1 MPMISL
7 EDSLRRLESDLVA
20 QPMRLAAHSDM
31 PFAIF
36 RYKPSDEFLLRKN
49 LRLLA
54 FSLSQNHHREAV
66 FVSISQ
72 LVRDIVKQCEGTE
85 YLFKTEATRG
95 FKAAQKHINNLLTS
109 EDYRT
114 AAQELLSRIEHLDP
128 ARHILFLVRAG
139 GFAPFIYKCSAFLD
153 DVHRQATILHKTMV
167 PSVLFY
173 PGSAEV
179 GTDLRFYDL
188 PVDGSLGV
196 YNYRVKIYGTEQ

>member
-1 MPMISL
+1 MISL
-7 EDSLRRLESDLVA
+7 EDSLKRLESDLVA
-20 QPMRLAAHSDM
+20 KPMRLAAHSDM

-36 RYKPSDEFLLRKN
+36 RYKPSDEFLLRKR

-54 FSLSQNHHREAV
+54 FSLSQNYHREAV

-72 LVRDIVKQCEGTE
+72 LVWDIVKQCEGTE
-85 YLFKTEATRG
+85 YLFKTESTRG
-95 FKAAQKHINNLLTS
+95 FKAAQEHINKLLTS

-114 AAQELLSRIEHLDP
+114 AGKELISRITRLDS
-128 ARHILFLVRAG
+128 AKHVLFLVRAG
-139 GFAPFIYKCSAFLD
+139 GFAPFIYKCSTLLD
-153 DVHRQATILHKTMV
+153 DLHHQTMV

-188 PVDGSLGV
+188 PVESSLGV
-196 YNYRVKIYGTEQ
+196 YNYRVKIYGTER

>member
-1 MPMISL
+1 MISL
-7 EDSLRRLESDLVA
+7 EDSLKRLESDLVA

-72 LVRDIVKQCEGTE
+72 LVWDIVKQCEGTE
-85 YLFKTEATRG
+85 YLFKTESTRG
-95 FKAAQKHINNLLTS
+95 FKAAQEHINKLLTS

-114 AAQELLSRIEHLDP
+114 AGKELISRIKHLDP
-128 ARHILFLVRAG
+128 AKHILFLVRAG
-139 GFAPFIYKCSAFLD
+139 GFAPFIYKCSALLD
-153 DVHRQATILHKTMV
+153 DLHRQTMV

-188 PVDGSLGV
+188 PVEGSLGV
-196 YNYRVKIYGTEQ
+196 YNYRVKIYGTER

>member
-1 MPMISL
+1 MISL
-7 EDSLRRLESDLVA
+7 EDSLKRLESDLVA

-72 LVRDIVKQCEGTE
+72 LVWDIVKQCEGTE
-85 YLFKTEATRG
+85 YLFKTESTRG
-95 FKAAQKHINNLLTS
+95 FKAAQEHINKLLTS

-114 AAQELLSRIEHLDP
+114 AGKELISRIKQLDP
-128 ARHILFLVRAG
+128 AKHILFLVRAG
-139 GFAPFIYKCSAFLD
+139 GFAPFIYKCSALLD
-153 DVHRQATILHKTMV
+153 DLHHQTMV

-188 PVDGSLGV
+188 PVEGSLGV
-196 YNYRVKIYGTEQ
+196 YNYRVKIYGTER

>member
-1 MPMISL
+1 MISL
-7 EDSLRRLESDLVA
+7 EDSLKRLESDLVS

-36 RYKPSDEFLLRKN
+36 RYKPSDEFPLRKN

-54 FSLSQNHHREAV
+54 ISLSQNHHRDVV

-72 LVRDIVKQCEGTE
+72 LVWDIVRQCEGTD
-85 YLFKTEATRG
+85 YLFKTESARG
-95 FKAAQKHINNLLTS
+95 FRAAQGHINKLLTS

-114 AAQELLSRIEHLDP
+114 AGKELLSRIERLNP
-128 ARHILFLVRAG
+128 AKHILFLVRAG
-139 GFAPFIYKCSAFLD
+139 GFAPFIYKCSALLD
-153 DVHRQATILHKTMV
+153 DLHHHTMV

-188 PVDGSLGV
+188 PVEGNLGV
-196 YNYRVKIYGTEQ
+196 YNYRVKIYGTER

>member
-1 MPMISL
+1 MVSL
-7 EDSLRRLESDLVA
+7 EDSLKRLESDLVA

-36 RYKPSDEFLLRKN
+36 RYKPQDEFLLRKN

-72 LVRDIVKQCEGTE
+72 LVWDSVKQCEGPE
-85 YLFKTEATRG
+85 YLFKTESTRG
-95 FKAAQKHINNLLTS
+95 FNAAQNHVNKLLTS
-109 EDYRT
+109 EDYRPT
-114 AAQELLSRIEHLDP
+114 AKELIARIANLDP
-128 ARHILFLVRAG
+128 AKHVLFLVRAG
-139 GFAPFIYKCSAFLD
+139 GFAPFIYKCSALLD
-153 DVHRQATILHKTMV
+153 ELEREAKAVNQKLV
-167 PSVLFY
+167 PAVLFY

-188 PVDGSLGV
+188 PAEDGLGV
-196 YNYRVKIYGTEQ
+196 YNYRVNIYGTER

>member
-1 MPMISL
+1 MYSL
-7 EDSLRRLESDLVA
+7 EDSLKRLESDLVA

-36 RYKPSDEFLLRKN
+36 RYKPADEFLLRKH

-54 FSLSQNHHREAV
+54 FSLSQNHHRDV
-66 FVSISQ
+66 IFLSIAN
-72 LVRDIVKQCEGTE
+72 LVWDIVRQCEGTE
-85 YLFKTEATRG
+85 YLFKTETVRG
-95 FKAAQKHINNLLTS
+95 FRAAQEHINKLLTS

-114 AAQELLSRIEHLDP
+114 AGKELISRIEHLNP
-128 ARHILFLVRAG
+128 GKHMLFLVRAG
-139 GFAPFIYKCSAFLD
+139 GFAPFIYKCSALLD
-153 DVHRQATILHKTMV
+153 DLHHRTMV

-179 GTDLRFYDL
+179 GADLRFYDL

-196 YNYRVKIYGTEQ
+196 YNYRVNIYGAER

>member
-1 MPMISL
+1 MISL
-7 EDSLRRLESDLVA
+7 EDSLKRLESDLVA

-54 FSLSQNHHREAV
+54 FSLSQNHHREAI

-72 LVRDIVKQCEGTE
+72 LVWDIVKQCEGTE
-85 YLFKTEATRG
+85 YLFKTESTRG
-95 FKAAQKHINNLLTS
+95 FKAAQEHINKLLTS

-114 AAQELLSRIEHLDP
+114 AGKELISRIQHLDP
-128 ARHILFLVRAG
+128 AKHILFLVRAG
-139 GFAPFIYKCSAFLD
+139 GFAPFIYKCSALLD
-153 DVHRQATILHKTMV
+153 DLHHQTMV

-188 PVDGSLGV
+188 PVEGSLGV
-196 YNYRVKIYGTEQ
+196 YNYRVKIYGTER

>member
-1 MPMISL
+1 MISL
-7 EDSLRRLESDLVA
+7 EDNLKRLESDLVA

-72 LVRDIVKQCEGTE
+72 LVWDIVKQCEGTE
-85 YLFKTEATRG
+85 YLFKTESTRG
-95 FKAAQKHINNLLTS
+95 FKAAQEHINKLLTS

-114 AAQELLSRIEHLDP
+114 AGKELISRIQHLDP
-128 ARHILFLVRAG
+128 AKHILFLVRAG
-139 GFAPFIYKCSAFLD
+139 GFAPFIYKCSALLD
-153 DVHRQATILHKTMV
+153 DLHHQTMV

-188 PVDGSLGV
+188 PVEGSLGV
-196 YNYRVKIYGTEQ
+196 YNYRVKIYGTER

>member
-1 MPMISL
+1 MISL
-7 EDSLRRLESDLVA
+7 EDSLKRLESDMVA

-72 LVRDIVKQCEGTE
+72 LVWDIVRQCEGTE
-85 YLFKTEATRG
+85 YLFKTESTRG
-95 FKAAQKHINNLLTS
+95 FKAAQEHINKLLTS

-114 AAQELLSRIEHLDP
+114 AGKELISRIQHLDP
-128 ARHILFLVRAG
+128 AKHILFLVRAG
-139 GFAPFIYKCSAFLD
+139 GFAPFIYKCSALLD
-153 DVHRQATILHKTMV
+153 DLHHQTMV

-188 PVDGSLGV
+188 PVEGSLGV
-196 YNYRVKIYGTEQ
+196 YNYRVKIYGTER

>member
-1 MPMISL
+1 M
-7 EDSLRRLESDLVA
+7 VA

-72 LVRDIVKQCEGTE
+72 LVWDIVRQCEGTE
-85 YLFKTEATRG
+85 YLFKTESTRG
-95 FKAAQKHINNLLTS
+95 FKAAQEHINKLLTS

-114 AAQELLSRIEHLDP
+114 AGKELISRIQHLDP
-128 ARHILFLVRAG
+128 AKHILFLVRAG
-139 GFAPFIYKCSAFLD
+139 GFAPFIYKCSALLD
-153 DVHRQATILHKTMV
+153 DLHHQTMV

-188 PVDGSLGV
+188 PVEGSLGV
-196 YNYRVKIYGTEQ
+196 YNYRVKIYGTER

>member
-1 MPMISL
+1 MISL
-7 EDSLRRLESDLVA
+7 EDSLKGLESDLVA
-20 QPMRLAAHSDM
+20 QPIRLAAHSDM

-54 FSLSQNHHREAV
+54 FSMSQNHHREVV

-72 LVRDIVKQCEGTE
+72 LVWDIVKRCEGTE

-95 FKAAQKHINNLLTS
+95 FNAAQEHINKLLTS

-114 AAQELLSRIEHLDP
+114 AGKELLSRIEQLDP
-128 ARHILFLVRAG
+128 AKHILFLVRAG
-139 GFAPFIYKCSAFLD
+139 GFAPFIYKCSALLD
-153 DVHRQATILHKTMV
+153 DLHHKTMV
-167 PSVLFY
+167 PSVMFY

-188 PVDGSLGV
+188 PVEASLGV

>member
-1 MPMISL
+1 MISL
-7 EDSLRRLESDLVA
+7 EDSLKHLESDLVA

-36 RYKPSDEFLLRKN
+36 RYQPCNEFLLRKS

-54 FSLSQNHHREAV
+54 FSLSQNHHREVV

-72 LVRDIVKQCEGTE
+72 LVWDIVRKFEGTD
-85 YLFKTEATRG
+85 YLFKTESVRG
-95 FKAAQKHINNLLTS
+95 FRTAQEHINKLLTS
-109 EDYRT
+109 PDYRPV
-114 AAQELLSRIEHLDP
+114 AEELLAYIQHLDP
-128 ARHILFLVRAG
+128 AKHVLFLVRAG
-139 GFAPFIYKCSAFLD
+139 GFAPFIYRCSALLD
-153 DVHRQATILHKTMV
+153 GLHHQTMV

-188 PVDGSLGV
+188 PVDGTLGV
-196 YNYRVKIYGTEQ
+196 YNYRVKIYGTER

>member
-1 MPMISL
+1 MNSL
-7 EDSLRRLESDLVA
+7 EDSLKRLESDLVA

-72 LVRDIVKQCEGTE
+72 LVWDIVKQCEGTE
-85 YLFKTEATRG
+85 YLFKTESTRG
-95 FKAAQKHINNLLTS
+95 FKAAQEHINKLLTS

-114 AAQELLSRIEHLDP
+114 AGKELISRIQHLDP
-128 ARHILFLVRAG
+128 AKHILFLVRAG
-139 GFAPFIYKCSAFLD
+139 GFAPFIYKCSALLD
-153 DVHRQATILHKTMV
+153 DLHHQTMV

-188 PVDGSLGV
+188 PVEGTLGV
-196 YNYRVKIYGTEQ
+196 YTYRVKIYGTER

>member
-1 MPMISL
+1 MISL
-7 EDSLRRLESDLVA
+7 EDSLKQLELDLVA

-66 FVSISQ
+66 FVSVSQ
-72 LVRDIVKQCEGTE
+72 LVWDIVKQCEGTE
-85 YLFKTEATRG
+85 YLFKTESTRG
-95 FKAAQKHINNLLTS
+95 FKAAQEHINKLLTS

-114 AAQELLSRIEHLDP
+114 AGKELISRIQHLDP
-128 ARHILFLVRAG
+128 AKHIVFLVRAG
-139 GFAPFIYKCSAFLD
+139 GFAPFIYKCSALLD
-153 DVHRQATILHKTMV
+153 DLHHQTMV

-173 PGSAEV
+173 PGSAEI

-188 PVDGSLGV
+188 PVEGSLGV
-196 YNYRVKIYGTEQ
+196 YNYRVKIYGTER

>member
-1 MPMISL
+1 MISL
-7 EDSLRRLESDLVA
+7 EDSLKRLESDLVA

-72 LVRDIVKQCEGTE
+72 LVWDIVKQCEGTE
-85 YLFKTEATRG
+85 YLFKTESTRG
-95 FKAAQKHINNLLTS
+95 FKAAQEHINKLLTS

-114 AAQELLSRIEHLDP
+114 AGKELISRIKHLDP
-128 ARHILFLVRAG
+128 AKHILFLVRAG
-139 GFAPFIYKCSAFLD
+139 GFAPFIYKCSALLD
-153 DVHRQATILHKTMV
+153 DLHHQTMV

-188 PVDGSLGV
+188 PVEGSLGV
-196 YNYRVKIYGTEQ
+196 YNYRVKIYGTER